1 MFAHIGM
8 LSIGMMRSHPYS
20 YTRKVGPEDLCI
32 MSRLMSEMMPSC
44 HGVVWMF
51 LHAAIRTWWHRWVK
65 MESLPAWMYQRWKIK
80 SAMRSLHR
88 RFPRRLRSIQQL
100 PICWRRQRWSSV
112 LWRTFKYIA
121 RDVILLIV
129 RMNALALAEIN
140 ALSLSLVTPSL
151 LWADDAHDD
160 HALPITSESLVVSS
174 REENIDIVQDGL
186 TFRIADFNADAGS
199 QRLDYVI
206 TQVDVSRMARVA
218 SRWGK
223 SLFWHLR
230 LLVTLPCV
238 RY

>member
-1 MFAHIGM
+1 
-8 LSIGMMRSHPYS
+8 
-20 YTRKVGPEDLCI
+20 
-32 MSRLMSEMMPSC
+32 
-44 HGVVWMF
+44 
-51 LHAAIRTWWHRWVK
+51 
-65 MESLPAWMYQRWKIK
+65 
-80 SAMRSLHR
+80 
-88 RFPRRLRSIQQL
+88 
-100 PICWRRQRWSSV
+100 
-112 LWRTFKYIA
+112 
-121 RDVILLIV
+121 
-129 RMNALALAEIN
+129 MNALALAEIN

-151 LWADDAHDD
+151 LSSVKALQMIAGDVGVDDSHDQFAHDSGADDAHDN